1 MSSTLTLW
9 IVIFAVGA
17 LTYLSRLSF
26 IALFARYA
34 MPPLVTRALRFVPA
48 AMLAAIVVPAV
59 VIPSADNPDPT
70 LATAKLVAAGI
81 AVLVAWRWRNATLT
95 MVLGM
100 IALWLSQW
108 MLGAAA

>member
-1 MSSTLTLW
+1 MSFTLTLW
-9 IVIFAVGA
+9 VVIFAVGA

-59 VIPSADNPDPT
+59 AIPTADNPDPT
-70 LATAKLVAAGI
+70 LATAKLVAAGV
-81 AVLVAWRWRNATLT
+81 AVLIAWRWRSPTLT
-95 MVLGM
+95 MALGM
-100 IALWLSQW
+100 VALWATQFALR
-108 MLGAAA
+108 AAG